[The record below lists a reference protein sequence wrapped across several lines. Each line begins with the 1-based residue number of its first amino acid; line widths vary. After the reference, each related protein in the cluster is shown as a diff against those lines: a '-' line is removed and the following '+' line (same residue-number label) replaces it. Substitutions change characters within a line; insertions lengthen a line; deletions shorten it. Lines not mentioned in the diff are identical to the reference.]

1 MSAFGPKATRRKTQS
16 MSLLGVKRTW
26 AGAVQMSAF
35 DPKRTSGRS
44 GGALPCSHRKLIRSP
59 LGIGGMY
66 AAARIYRCIGRDGR
80 LATDRAGATEI
91 IANRHSSYRWA
102 GT

>member
-35 DPKRTSGRS
+35 DPKRTSYHFRGVDRS
-44 GGALPCSHRKLIRSP
+44 ERRMCSHLKDVSAKPITGISAKTTGITKNAILLRSEVSQKEV
-59 LGIGGMY
+59 
-66 AAARIYRCIGRDGR
+66 YRCHKVGPER
-80 LATDRAGATEI
+80 
-91 IANRHSSYRWA
+91 
-102 GT
+102 